1 MRIAELVAPRRFVQ
15 RSCEPPRPA
24 AGELLV
30 RVHAVGVC
38 GSDLHY
44 YAEGKVGDIECVYPQ
59 VIGHEPTGT
68 VVEAGDGVTGWS
80 AGDRVAPEPAIYCY
94 HCEFC
99 RRGLHNLCANLRFMS
114 MPPDAGFFRDFVTVP
129 AANVLALPKP
139 LDFAVG
145 TLFEPLA
152 VALHSMRFA
161 SISTGETAAV
171 FGAGPIGLLTIAVL
185 KLSGAG
191 RIWVVEPVAAR
202 RELALA
208 MGAAAVLDP
217 CAADP
222 AQWILGETGQ
232 RGVDAAIDCAAKDNT
247 INQCLRVARMAGRVV
262 ITGIPSE
269 VHVPLE
275 FHVMRRKEL
284 AYFTVRRSNHNSEL
298 ALDLLT
304 RHANLFAPLVTHR
317 EPVERI
323 GEAFDMLEHY
333 RDGVGKLVID
343 LA

>member
-1 MRIAELVAPRRFVQ
+1 MRIAELLAPRQFRV
-15 RSCEPPRPA
+15 RETEPPRPA
-24 AGELLV
+24 SHELLV
-30 RVHAVGVC
+30 RVRSVGVC

-44 YAEGKVGDIECVYPQ
+44 YAEGRVGDVECVYPQ

-68 VVEAGDGVTGWS
+68 VVEAGDGVAGWS
-80 AGDRVAPEPAIYCY
+80 AGDRVALEPAIYCY
-94 HCEFC
+94 RCEFC

-114 MPPDAGFFRDFVTVP
+114 MPPDAGYFRDYVVVP
-129 AANVLALPKP
+129 ATNVLALPET

-152 VALHSMRFA
+152 VALHSMKFA
-161 SISTGETAAV
+161 SISVGETAAV

-191 RIWVVEPVAAR
+191 RVWAVEPVAGR
-202 RELALA
+202 RELALR
-208 MGAAAVLDP
+208 MGADAVFDP
-217 CAADP
+217 RAGDP
-222 AQWILGETGQ
+222 VDWILRQTHQ

-247 INQCLRVARMAGRVV
+247 INQCVRVARMAGRVV
-262 ITGIPSE
+262 ITGIPTE

-284 AYFTVRRSNHNSEL
+284 AYFTVRRSNHESEL
-298 ALDLLT
+298 ALELLA
-304 RHANLFAPLVTHR
+304 RHTQLFAPMVTHR
-317 EPVERI
+317 EPFERI
-323 GEAFDMLEHY
+323 TPAFDMLEHY

-343 LA
+343 LS